1 MPKLRS
7 CNFAFIFALMLLAAD
22 YACAKP
28 IVIVEKTISGAADML
43 GAPEPESAVDNYQHE
58 ALMATMVCSILYGAK
73 HFVRAALARAGAV
86 KVSPGSKRR
95 VML

>member
-7 CNFAFIFALMLLAAD
+7 CNCAFIVALLLLAAD
-22 YACAKP
+22 FACAKP
-28 IVIVEKTISGAADML
+28 IVIVDKTVSGAADML
-43 GAPEPESAVDNYQHE
+43 GAPDPENAFDGYEHE

-86 KVSPGSKRR
+86 RASPASKRR